1 MILHAKVFYY
11 KRLQPLN
18 GGVLLGYC
26 RGKCTVCA
34 SFHLFNKK

>member
-1 MILHAKVFYY
+1 MILHAKVFIINDYN
-11 KRLQPLN
+11 LLN

-26 RGKCTVCA
+26 RGNCTVCA